1 MSPMPKPSP
10 RSDAA
15 LPAAIKESLGLY
27 WGALALSLL
36 SWPQLFEST
45 DIDVEDMGLYVL
57 AMGAALLVLVG
68 ALYWLTRQVQRRV
81 PWVRWTL
88 LAWTLSPLLFWL
100 PDPLAY
106 WGGLTAL
113 EQLVD
118 GVVVLMESAA
128 CLLLFFG
135 SGRHW
140 FSVPTTNQ

>member
-1 MSPMPKPSP
+1 
-10 RSDAA
+10 
-15 LPAAIKESLGLY
+15 
-27 WGALALSLL
+27 
-36 SWPQLFEST
+36 
-45 DIDVEDMGLYVL
+45 VEDMVLYVL

-68 ALYWLTRQVQRRV
+68 ALYCLTRQVQRRV
-81 PWVRWTL
+81 PWARWTL

-140 FSVPTTNQ
+140 FSVPATNR